1 MHAAAGSVRVATWN
15 VHGFIGRDGRRDP
28 SRTATVLESLDA
40 DLIALQEVDSR
51 NQSTDD
57 VHPLDLVANHL
68 RLEPVA
74 GLTIGDERAGYGNAW
89 LTRYPVVE
97 VARHDLSQPGREPRG
112 ALEVTMDT
120 PVGAVRCVVFHLGL
134 AGWERRRQA
143 EALLRA
149 IGGHS
154 EHVISVVAGDVN
166 AWWLTAIE
174 VRWLERA
181 LGSSPRRATFPAR
194 FPLFALDRIFVRPR
208 EAAGRLTVIRDRQAA
223 LASDHLPLVCEI
235 VAPR

>member
-1 MHAAAGSVRVATWN
+1 MEWAAGSVRVATWN

-28 SRTATVLESLDA
+28 RRTATVLESLDA

-51 NQSTDD
+51 DRSTDD
-57 VHPLDLVANHL
+57 VHPLDLLARHL
-68 RLEPVA
+68 GLERVA

-89 LTRYPVVE
+89 LSRYPVVE
-97 VARHDLSQPGREPRG
+97 VARHDLSQPGREARG
-112 ALEVTMDT
+112 ALEVTVDS
-120 PVGAVRCVVFHLGL
+120 PVGLVRCVVFHLGL

-143 EALLRA
+143 KALLRA
-149 IGGHS
+149 IGGDPVHA
-154 EHVISVVAGDVN
+154 ITVVAGDVN

-208 EAAGRLTVIRDRQAA
+208 QAAGRLTVIRDRQAA
-223 LASDHLPLVCEI
+223 LASDHLPLTREI
-235 VAPR
+235 AMPR